1 MGKYSCYLLSFVYLT
16 LWIRGKTMEKTEL
29 RKKDFI
35 TSIILIA
42 FGIFMVLYT
51 ITVIPMK
58 DSWGGVMNVW
68 FVSPGLFPLGVGFL
82 IIAMG
87 IVLCNRA
94 IKDGGAKKFL
104 EDLSRREKDTS
115 GKTLRLL
122 GILLVIVAY
131 VYLYIPRIDYFLST
145 MLCLMVFISFFYF
158 DRPDSL
164 KKLFTFY
171 LVGCLLFLGLFLMKA
186 DQHLNKSFLYTTDGL
201 VFLFFLAFIVYSR
214 VLVHGDGVLKKRW
227 KTTLIISIVPSLI
240 LIPSFK
246 YFLLVPLPVEGAFIE
261 LMNIIRYS
269 FR

>member
-1 MGKYSCYLLSFVYLT
+1 
-16 LWIRGKTMEKTEL
+16 MEKTEL

-42 FGIFMVLYT
+42 FGIFMILYT
-51 ITVIPMK
+51 LTEIPMK

-82 IIAMG
+82 IIVMG

-94 IKDGGAKKFL
+94 IKDGGAKKFM

-158 DRPDSL
+158 DRPDFL

-186 DQHLNKSFLYTTDGL
+186 DKHLNKSFLYTMDGL
-201 VFLFFLAFIVYSR
+201 VFLFFLAYVIYC
-214 VLVHGDGVLKKRW
+214 W
-227 KTTLIISIVPSLI
+227 TLIRRDKVMRKKLRLSLIMSIVPSLI

-261 LMNIIRYS
+261 LMNIVRYA

>member
-1 MGKYSCYLLSFVYLT
+1 M
-16 LWIRGKTMEKTEL
+16 
-29 RKKDFI
+29 RKKDFV

-42 FGIFMVLYT
+42 FGVFLVVYSI
-51 ITVIPMK
+51 IVIPMK

-68 FVSPGLFPLGVGFL
+68 FVSPGLFPLGIGFL
-82 IIAMG
+82 IIVMG

-94 IKDGGAKKFL
+94 IKDGGAKKFM

-158 DRPDSL
+158 DSPGIL
-164 KKLFTFY
+164 KKLFIFY
-171 LVGCLLFLGLFLMKA
+171 LSGCLFFLVLFLSGV
-186 DQHLNKSFLYTTDGL
+186 DQSLTGGFAYFMDIL
-201 VFLFFLAFIVYSR
+201 VFLFLLAYVFYCWR
-214 VLVHGDGVLKKRW
+214 LVSQDKALRRKFRITV
-227 KTTLIISIVPSLI
+227 IMAVVPSLI

-246 YFLLVPLPVEGAFIE
+246 YFLLVPLPVEGVFIE
-261 LMNIIRYS
+261 LMNIVRYA